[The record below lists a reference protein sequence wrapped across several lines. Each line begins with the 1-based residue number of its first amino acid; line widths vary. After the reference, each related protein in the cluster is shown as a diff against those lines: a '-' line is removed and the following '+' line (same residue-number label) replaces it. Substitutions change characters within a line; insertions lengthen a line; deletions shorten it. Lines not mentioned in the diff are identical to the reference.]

1 MVLKHKIKISNNVLS
16 ALLIF
21 AILSMV
27 LSVWI
32 SFDTLSPL
40 TGEAT
45 ANATVTTNV
54 TIEVDCTTT
63 TGDGDNLIA
72 FGNLAKGS
80 TSSSI
85 TISDYH
91 AVENNG
97 NSNLTIEAYAINTPT
112 NQLWEWVSTPSIYW
126 KVACNSTDSGTCNAS
141 YGILGTEAIKTLI
154 GTHLGVNSTNDLMIV
169 GINITVPA
177 DEPTG
182 DKSGVVTYYCTE
194 AA

>member
-1 MVLKHKIKISNNVLS
+1 MVVKHKIKISNNILS

-27 LSVWI
+27 LSVWV

-45 ANATVTTNV
+45 GNATVTTNV
-54 TIEVDCTTT
+54 TIAVDCTTT

-72 FGNLAKGS
+72 FGNLARN
-80 TSSSI
+80 TESSSQSV
-85 TISDYH
+85 TDYH

-97 NSNLTIEAYAINTPT
+97 NSNLTIEAYAIDTST
-112 NQLWEWVSTPSIYW
+112 NQLWEWVSSPSIYW

-141 YGILGTEAIKTLI
+141 YGILGSEAVKTYL
-154 GTHLGVNSTNDLMIV
+154 GTHLGVNSTNDLMTI
-169 GINITVPA
+169 GINITVP
-177 DEPTG
+177 DEEPTG
-182 DKSGVVTYYCTE
+182 QKSGVVTYYCTE
-194 AA
+194 A